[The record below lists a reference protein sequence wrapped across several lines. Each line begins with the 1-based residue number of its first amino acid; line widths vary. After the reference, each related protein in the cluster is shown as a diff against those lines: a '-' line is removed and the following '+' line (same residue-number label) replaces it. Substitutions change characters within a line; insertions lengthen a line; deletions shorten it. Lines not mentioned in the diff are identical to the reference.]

1 MIDSRQKKIL
11 MLAVR
16 AGEIL
21 MKNGAE
27 VYRVE
32 DTMSRICKACDIEH
46 VEVFA
51 TPTGIFISLD
61 KGGDDDDTQTYVKNI
76 KSRSTNLHRISAVD
90 SFSRQFTTSDM
101 TIEEGMEI
109 LDNIDGDTYYPL
121 VVKVFGAAMI
131 ASFFAVFFG
140 GNAVDFGVAF
150 IAGIV
155 SYLLSVILD
164 KIGVASF
171 IQGFCCCA
179 ISAIIALIASVTI
192 SGASYSYIIIG
203 TLMIYV
209 PGVAITNAVRDFIS
223 GEMLAGTARMMEA
236 ALIAVSLAAG
246 AGLVLKLWEL
256 TGGVII

>member
-1 MIDSRQKKIL
+1 MIDQRQKKIL

-32 DTMSRICKACDIEH
+32 DTMSRICKACGIEH

-61 KGGDDDDTQTYVKNI
+61 QGTSDSDTQTFVKNI
-76 KSRSTNLHRISAVD
+76 KSRATNLHRISEVNN
-90 SFSRQFTTSDM
+90 FSRKFTTTDM

-109 LDNIDGDTYYPL
+109 LNSIDDDTYYPL
-121 VVKVFGAAMI
+121 SFKVFGAALI

-150 IAGIV
+150 IAGVV
-155 SYLLSVILD
+155 SYILSIILD
-164 KIGVASF
+164 KLGVASF

-179 ISAIIALIASVTI
+179 VSAVIALIASVTVI
-192 SGASYSYIIIG
+192 GASYSYIIIG
-203 TLMIYV
+203 TLMIFV

-236 ALIAVSLAAG
+236 ALTAVSLAAG
-246 AGLVLKLWEL
+246 AGVVLKIWEL
-256 TGGVII
+256 TGGIIL